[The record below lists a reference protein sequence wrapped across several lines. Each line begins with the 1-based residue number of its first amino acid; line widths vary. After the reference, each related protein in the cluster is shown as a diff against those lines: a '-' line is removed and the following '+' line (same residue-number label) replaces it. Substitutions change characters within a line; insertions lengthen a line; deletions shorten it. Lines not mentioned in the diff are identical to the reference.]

1 MVSDPK
7 YAQVRRAWV
16 VAHVNKN
23 DTQQLRYDQPY
34 RVWIFSMKPFKKITV
49 LDISQGI
56 AGPMCGAILAR
67 QGAKVIKVEPLSG
80 DWMRGTGAAR
90 EQMSANVIS
99 GNINKRSI
107 AVDASKTE
115 GRETLL
121 RLAKQADVLVEN
133 FRTGV
138 MARLGLDYP
147 SLKALNPGLIYC
159 SVSGFGPHG
168 PYATKAATDS
178 VLQAFTGMLV
188 ANGIKTSVDGVA
200 GLTPKR
206 IGLYVPDNISAIY
219 AAQAVSAALFERT
232 ETKLGQHIEISL
244 AEASSAFQAGPMI
257 DSFLF
262 PDANERGAV
271 LAPAGDFQT
280 ADGWI
285 IVASLT
291 DEMFQRLAKAVD
303 REEWLRDPRFSEN
316 GERKRNFNVIN
327 AALAEVLKERGNVE
341 WLQRLEAADILVS
354 SVNDYVAFRD
364 AEQTRAMGYFGELDQ
379 APYGRLTVPH
389 LPASDHEL
397 RPAPR
402 LGEHTREILAESGFG
417 QIEIE
422 ALVTHG
428 VVRQYAS

>member
-1 MVSDPK
+1 
-7 YAQVRRAWV
+7 
-16 VAHVNKN
+16 
-23 DTQQLRYDQPY
+23 
-34 RVWIFSMKPFKKITV
+34 MKPFKKITV

-67 QGAKVIKVEPLSG
+67 QGARVIKVEPLGG
-80 DWMRGTGAAR
+80 DWMRGTGASR

-107 AVDASKTE
+107 AIDASKDE
-115 GRETLL
+115 GRQALL
-121 RLAKQADVLVEN
+121 RLASQADVLVEN

-147 SLKALNPGLIYC
+147 NLKALNPGLIYC
-159 SVSGFGPHG
+159 SVSGFGAHG
-168 PYATKAATDS
+168 PYAAKAATDS
-178 VLQAFTGMLV
+178 VLQAFTGMLL
-188 ANGIKTSVDGVA
+188 ANGVKTSVEGTP

-206 IGLYVPDNISAIY
+206 IGLYVPDNVSAIY

-262 PDANERGAV
+262 PDASQRGAV

-291 DEMFQRLAKAVD
+291 DEMFLRLAQAVE
-303 REEWLRDPRFSEN
+303 RLEWLSDPRFSEN
-316 GERKRNFNVIN
+316 SERKRNFNEIN
-327 AALAEVLKERGNVE
+327 AALAQVLKERGNAE
-341 WLQRLEAADILVS
+341 WLERLEAADILVS
-354 SVNDYVAFRD
+354 PVNDYQAFRD
-364 AEQTRAMGYFGELDQ
+364 AEQTRAMGYFGELEQ

-389 LPASDHEL
+389 LPASDREL

-402 LGEHTREILAESGFG
+402 LGEHSREILAESGFSLA
-417 QIEIE
+417 EIE
-422 ALVTHG
+422 ELIQKG
-428 VVRQYAS
+428 VVKQLAGTQAAPKETETKRSGQV

>member
-1 MVSDPK
+1 
-7 YAQVRRAWV
+7 
-16 VAHVNKN
+16 
-23 DTQQLRYDQPY
+23 
-34 RVWIFSMKPFKKITV
+34 MKPFSKITV

-67 QGAKVIKVEPLSG
+67 QGAKVIKVEPLGG
-80 DWMRGTGAAR
+80 DWMRGTGASR

-99 GNINKRSI
+99 GNINKRSLAI
-107 AVDASKTE
+107 DASKSE
-115 GRETLL
+115 GRQALL

-147 SLKALNPGLIYC
+147 SLRAVNPGLIYC
-159 SVSGFGPHG
+159 SVSGFGARG

-178 VLQAFTGMLV
+178 VLQAFTGMLL
-188 ANGIKTSVDGVA
+188 ANGIKTSVEGVS
-200 GLTPKR
+200 GVIPKR

-232 ETKLGQHIEISL
+232 ETKFGQHIEISL

-262 PDANERGAV
+262 PDASERGAV

-291 DEMFQRLAKAVD
+291 DEMFLRLARAVD
-303 REEWLRDPRFSEN
+303 REVWLSDPRFSEN
-316 GERKRNFNVIN
+316 GARKRHFNEIN
-327 AALAEVLKERGNVE
+327 AALGQVLKERGNAE
-341 WLQRLEAADILVS
+341 WLERLEAADILVS
-354 SVNDYVAFRD
+354 PVNDYLAFRD
-364 AEQTRAMGYFGELDQ
+364 APQTRAMDYFGEVEQ
-379 APYGRLTVPH
+379 TPYGRLTVPH
-389 LPASDHEL
+389 LPASDREL

-402 LGEHTREILAESGFG
+402 LGEHSREILTEFGFSVA
-417 QIEIE
+417 EIE
-422 ALVTHG
+422 ALLQQG
-428 VVRQYAS
+428 VVEQSASRPAATTEEKPIEAELKYQERK

>member
-1 MVSDPK
+1 MQ
-7 YAQVRRAWV
+7 A
-16 VAHVNKN
+16 
-23 DTQQLRYDQPY
+23 
-34 RVWIFSMKPFKKITV
+34 FKKIKV

-67 QGAKVIKVEPLSG
+67 QGAQVIKVEPPGG
-80 DWMRGTGAAR
+80 DWMRGTGASR

-107 AVDASKTE
+107 AIDAGKPE
-115 GRETLL
+115 GRSALL

-138 MARLGLDYP
+138 MARLGLDYA
-147 SLKALNPGLIYC
+147 SLKALNPGLVYC
-159 SVSGFGPHG
+159 SVSGFGAHG

-188 ANGIKTSVDGVA
+188 ANGVKTSVNGVA
-200 GLTPKR
+200 SLTPKR

-219 AAQAVSAALFERT
+219 AAQAVSAALYERT

-244 AEASSAFQAGPMI
+244 AESSSAFQAGPMI
-257 DSFLF
+257 DSLLF

-291 DEMFQRLAKAVD
+291 DEMFVRLARAVG
-303 REEWLRDPRFSEN
+303 REAWLTDPRFAEM
-316 GERKRNFNVIN
+316 GERKRNYNEIN
-327 AALAEVLKERGNVE
+327 AALAEVLKERSNAE
-341 WLQRLEAADILVS
+341 WVQRLETADILVS
-354 SVNDYVAFRD
+354 PVNDYLAFRD
-364 AEQTRAMGYFGELDQ
+364 AEQTRAMGYFGEVDQ
-379 APYGRLTVPH
+379 APYGKLTVPH
-389 LPASDHEL
+389 LPASGHAL

-402 LGEHTREILAESGFG
+402 LGEHTLEVLGESGFSSA
-417 QIEIE
+417 EIE
-422 ALVTHG
+422 ALIQNG
-428 VVRQYAS
+428 VAKQWVPK

>member
-1 MVSDPK
+1 
-7 YAQVRRAWV
+7 
-16 VAHVNKN
+16 
-23 DTQQLRYDQPY
+23 
-34 RVWIFSMKPFKKITV
+34 MKPFKKITV
-49 LDISQGI
+49 LDMSQGI

-67 QGAKVIKVEPLSG
+67 QGAKVIKVEPLGG
-80 DWMRGTGAAR
+80 DWMRGTGASR

-107 AVDASKTE
+107 AIDASQSD
-115 GRETLL
+115 GRRTLL
-121 RLAKQADVLVEN
+121 RLAGQADVLVEN

-159 SVSGFGPHG
+159 SVSGFGARG
-168 PYATKAATDS
+168 PYAFKAATDS
-178 VLQAFTGMLV
+178 VLQAFTGMLL
-188 ANGIKTSVDGVA
+188 ANGIKTSVDGVP

-244 AEASSAFQAGPMI
+244 AQASSAFQAGPMI

-262 PDANERGAV
+262 PDANARGAV

-291 DEMFQRLAKAVD
+291 DEMFLRLARAVD
-303 REEWLRDPRFSEN
+303 REVWLNDPRFSKN
-316 GERKRNFNVIN
+316 AERKRHFNEIN
-327 AALAEVLKERGNVE
+327 AALAQVLKERGNAE
-341 WLQRLEAADILVS
+341 WLERLEAADILVS
-354 SVNDYVAFRD
+354 PVNDYQAFKD
-364 AEQTRAMGYFGELDQ
+364 AEQTRAMGYFGDLEQ

-389 LPASDHEL
+389 LPASDREL

-402 LGEHTREILAESGFG
+402 LGEHSREILAESGFSLA
-417 QIEIE
+417 EIE
-422 ALVTHG
+422 ALIKQG
-428 VVRQYAS
+428 VVKQLVDTPAEHNETTSKKPEPT

>member
-1 MVSDPK
+1 
-7 YAQVRRAWV
+7 
-16 VAHVNKN
+16 
-23 DTQQLRYDQPY
+23 
-34 RVWIFSMKPFKKITV
+34 MKPFKKITV

-80 DWMRGTGAAR
+80 DWMRGTGASR
-90 EQMSANVIS
+90 EQMSANIIS

-107 AVDASKTE
+107 AVDASRAE
-115 GRETLL
+115 GRQALL
-121 RLAKQADVLVEN
+121 RLARQADVLVEN

-147 SLKALNPGLIYC
+147 SLQAINPGLVYC
-159 SVSGFGPHG
+159 SVSGFGPRG
-168 PYATKAATDS
+168 PYAAKAATDS
-178 VLQAFTGMLV
+178 VLQAFTGMLL
-188 ANGIKTSVDGVA
+188 ANGVKTSVGGVP

-206 IGLYVPDNISAIY
+206 IGLYVPDNVSAIY

-232 ETKLGQHIEISL
+232 ETKLGRHIEISL

-291 DEMFQRLAKAVD
+291 DEMFARLAKAVE
-303 REEWLRDPRFSEN
+303 REDWLRDPRFAEN
-316 GERKRNFNVIN
+316 SDRKRNFNEIN
-327 AALAEVLKERGNVE
+327 AELAEVLKQRGNTE
-341 WLQRLEAADILVS
+341 WLQRLESADILVS
-354 SVNDYVAFRD
+354 AVNDYQGFRD
-364 AEQTRAMGYFGELDQ
+364 AEQTRAMGYFGEIEQ

-397 RPAPR
+397 KPAPR
-402 LGEHTREILAESGFG
+402 LGEHTCEILAEAGFSLE
-417 QIEIE
+417 EIE
-422 ALVTHG
+422 KLLELK
-428 VVRQYAS
+428 VVKQMLKA